1 MLFWTEIKFY
11 GIIEFSMYCK
21 YLIQCLN
28 NEDPCHHYLKVWD
41 SNFVTNI
48 WSRNLVS
55 TNDVAVVEIEIEFWK
70 KVNSRFFNFHFLW
83 LRLKFRLTKTEKM
96 TRDIKE
102 LVYTCKNLLFA
113 IQETIFIKM
122 TRTVRAGLYS
132 VQLRSA
138 DQYPRIAG
146 FDNSCGSIIVK
157 RKKINWIEKHISQ

>member
-70 KVNSRFFNFHFLW
+70 KVNSRFFNFYFLW
-83 LRLKFRLTKTEKM
+83 LRSKFRLTKTEKM
-96 TRDIKE
+96 TKDIKE

-113 IQETIFIKM
+113 IQETIFIRSP
-122 TRTVRAGLYS
+122 RTVLRPTLKGGLK
-132 VQLRSA
+132 
-138 DQYPRIAG
+138 
-146 FDNSCGSIIVK
+146 NSDGWENY
-157 RKKINWIEKHISQ
+157 RKIKK